1 MQYKCYK
8 NCKLIFITLPFLSK
22 VKHTRNII
30 NQKKIYS
37 DVKSLSTSLKSLNLE
52 KKGKKDNTQ
61 SIYLKNYHHSY
72 TINFQQ

>member
-52 KKGKKDNTQ
+52 KKGKK
-61 SIYLKNYHHSY
+61 IILKAFIWK
-72 TINFQQ
+72 TIIIVIQ